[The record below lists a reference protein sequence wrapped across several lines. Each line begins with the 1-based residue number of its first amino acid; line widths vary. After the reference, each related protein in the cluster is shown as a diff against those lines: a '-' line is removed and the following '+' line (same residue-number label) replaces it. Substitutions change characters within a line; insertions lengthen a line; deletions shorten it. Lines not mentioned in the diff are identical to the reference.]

1 MNSRMDGLKIGKRLS
16 DLRRERGETTAEV
29 AMAIGSSQSAVSM
42 YESGA
47 RIPRD
52 NLKIELSRHFG
63 VPVQQIFFAD

>member
-52 NLKIELSRHFG
+52 DLKIELSRHFG